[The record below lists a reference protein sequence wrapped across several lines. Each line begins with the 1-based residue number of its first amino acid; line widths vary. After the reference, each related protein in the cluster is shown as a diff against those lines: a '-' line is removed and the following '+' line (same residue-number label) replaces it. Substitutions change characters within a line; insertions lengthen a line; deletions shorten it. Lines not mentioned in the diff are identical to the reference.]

1 MVRPSPGGGE
11 NEVSSRASE
20 NMARIV
26 YNFSVK
32 LSNDRVSYVCN
43 LYKNRI
49 STKNTTNSAE
59 FMISKI

>member
-1 MVRPSPGGGE
+1 MVRPSPDGGE

-32 LSNDRVSYVCN
+32 L
-43 LYKNRI
+43 
-49 STKNTTNSAE
+49 
-59 FMISKI
+59 

>member
-11 NEVSSRASE
+11 KEVSSRASE